1 VRRERAEGERT
12 AETSPGKRELRWREE
27 EREMRASEEVVGG
40 RRETSC
46 EERGRGGA
54 GGKGR

>member
-1 VRRERAEGERT
+1 M
-12 AETSPGKRELRWREE
+12 RWREE